1 MGGGG
6 HRHPCGGPSTHPNE
20 YALIYG
26 SPVPGYAAPV
36 DTIDPAARPALVF
49 LRIVADGVA
58 RGQVAVEGDDGA
70 EPITPALAADLAGL
84 REAGAPGV
92 PDAVMLRGLLVWTQL
107 FGSISFEL
115 FGHLHN
121 VIHDYDALFAAQIRR
136 SGSYLVTGSSVG
148 LGA

>member
-1 MGGGG
+1 
-6 HRHPCGGPSTHPNE
+6 
-20 YALIYG
+20 
-26 SPVPGYAAPV
+26 
-36 DTIDPAARPALVF
+36 
-49 LRIVADGVA
+49 
-58 RGQVAVEGDDGA
+58 
-70 EPITPALAADLAGL
+70 
-84 REAGAPGV
+84 
-92 PDAVMLRGLLVWTQL
+92 MLRGLLVWTQL